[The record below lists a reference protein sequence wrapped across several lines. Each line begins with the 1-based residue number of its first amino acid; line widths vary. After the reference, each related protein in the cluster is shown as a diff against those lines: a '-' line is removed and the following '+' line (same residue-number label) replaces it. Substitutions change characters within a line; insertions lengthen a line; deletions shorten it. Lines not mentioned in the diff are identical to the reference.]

1 MHNGTHIPSIRPIPQ
16 NGPAPESTGSA
27 ASGDA
32 GSRDTI
38 RSIGTTAEPAALSE
52 TPLRFRS
59 PWMVAVW
66 PGMGHVATTAG
77 YYLMAHLQMN
87 LFAEFLPKG
96 LFDLGEIQVR
106 NGLILPPRLPLSRFF
121 AWRDPSEQHDLIV
134 FIGEAQ
140 PPVGTTVFCDRLIDY
155 ARAIGVERIFT
166 FAAMA
171 TDMHPHR
178 ESRVFAAATDAEYLE
193 QLCQKGQVEV
203 IEDGRIAGMN
213 GTLLASA
220 AESGLPGCCL
230 LGEMPHLFAGL
241 PYPKAS
247 LEVLRTFES
256 FAHLPLDLAELEE
269 QSRRVDERLGQ
280 LLSEVEARMSE
291 RRPPSELEE
300 GESPSFLPTTPEERL
315 SALDRTRIE
324 ELFREAAADRSRAY
338 ELKAELDRLEV
349 FQEYEDRFLDLFKSA
364 E

>member
-1 MHNGTHIPSIRPIPQ
+1 MHNGMHVPSIRPVPQ
-16 NGPAPESTGSA
+16 AGPGSEPPASA
-27 ASGDA
+27 ASGEDA
-32 GSRDTI
+32 SRDAI
-38 RSIGTTAEPAALSE
+38 RAAGTTTEPASIVEA
-52 TPLRFRS
+52 PLRFRS

-77 YYLMAHLQMN
+77 YYLMAHLQMT

-96 LFDLGEIQVR
+96 LFDLAEIQVR

-121 AWRDPSEQHDLIV
+121 AWRDPAERHDLIV

-155 ARAIGVERIFT
+155 ARTIGVERVFT

-171 TDMHPHR
+171 TEMHPEK
-178 ESRVFAAATDAEYLE
+178 ESRVFAAATDGDFLE
-193 QLCQKGQVEV
+193 QLCQRGQVEV
-203 IEDGRIAGMN
+203 IDDGRIAGMN
-213 GTLLASA
+213 GTLLAAA
-220 AESGLPGCCL
+220 AERGLPGCCL

-256 FAHLPLDLAELEE
+256 FANLSLDLTELEE

-280 LLSEVEARMSE
+280 LLAEVEARMSE
-291 RRPPSELEE
+291 RRPPAEAEESET
-300 GESPSFLPTTPEERL
+300 PSFLPSTPEDRL

-349 FQEYEDRFLDLFKSA
+349 FHEYEDRFLDLFKSA